1 MLGTVLGA
9 LLGAGCKEPGAP
21 TPITVTGVSPAR
33 DWLRGKAGVT
43 ITGTNFLDVTSV
55 TIGGS
60 ELVDRTV
67 VSSTEITGTAPA
79 STSAGAKDV
88 VVTSSSHGSG
98 TCSGCFTYLSAL
110 TFAAVSAGGDSC
122 GITTDGRAYC
132 WGPNG
137 WGGLGNGTIT
147 PYAGSTVPV
156 AVAGGLTLQS
166 VSVRRHVCAVATSGA
181 AWCWGLNEKGQI
193 GDGTIENQGHPTA
206 VQGGLRFAQVSA
218 GWDLTCGVTVGGAA
232 YCWGWNQFGQLGDGT
247 EIDRT
252 SPVAVVGGLG
262 FTEVSAG
269 QYHTCGVT
277 TEGAAYCWG
286 LNNEGEFGNVGCPLT
301 TTGPCAVSGGLTFNV
316 VSVGVSH
323 HTCGVTTDGAAYC
336 WGLNTSGQLGI
347 GTAHGSAAPIAVVG
361 GLTFLTVSTGL
372 DFTCGITTGHKAYC
386 WGDNYAGEL
395 GDSTITG
402 PETCYA
408 GAWIACSTTP
418 VAVAGELTFT
428 MVSAGLGHA
437 CGITT
442 EGAAY
447 CWGRNDE
454 GELGD
459 GTTTSSSIPVKV
471 TGSR

>member
-1 MLGTVLGA
+1 MRGRMNSTRAGAMLGTVLGA
-9 LLGAGCKEPGAP
+9 LLGASCKEPGAP

-33 DWLRGKAGVT
+33 DWLRGKAGMT

-206 VQGGLRFAQVSA
+206 VQRGLRFAQVSA
-218 GWDLTCGVTVGGAA
+218 GWDL
-232 YCWGWNQFGQLGDGT
+232 
-247 EIDRT
+247 
-252 SPVAVVGGLG
+252 
-262 FTEVSAG
+262 
-269 QYHTCGVT
+269 
-277 TEGAAYCWG
+277 
-286 LNNEGEFGNVGCPLT
+286 
-301 TTGPCAVSGGLTFNV
+301 
-316 VSVGVSH
+316 
-323 HTCGVTTDGAAYC
+323 TCGVTTDGAAYC

-459 GTTTSSSIPVKV
+459 GTTTNSSIPVKV
-471 TGSR
+471 AGSR

>member
-1 MLGTVLGA
+1 MRGRMNSTRAGEMLGTVLGA
-9 LLGAGCKEPGAP
+9 LLGASCKEPGAP

-232 YCWGWNQFGQLGDGT
+232 YCSGWNQFCQLGDGT

-252 SPVAVVGGLG
+252 SPVAVVGGL
-262 FTEVSAG
+262 
-269 QYHTCGVT
+269 
-277 TEGAAYCWG
+277 
-286 LNNEGEFGNVGCPLT
+286 
-301 TTGPCAVSGGLTFNV
+301 
-316 VSVGVSH
+316 
-323 HTCGVTTDGAAYC
+323 
-336 WGLNTSGQLGI
+336 
-347 GTAHGSAAPIAVVG
+347 
-361 GLTFLTVSTGL
+361 TFLTVSAGL

-471 TGSR
+471 AGSR

>member
-1 MLGTVLGA
+1 MRGRMNSTRAGAMLGTVLGA
-9 LLGAGCKEPGAP
+9 LLGASCKEPGAP

-33 DWLRGKAGVT
+33 DWLRGRAGVT

-67 VSSTEITGTAPA
+67 VSSTEVTGTAPA

-98 TCSGCFTYLSAL
+98 TCSGCFTYLSVL

-166 VSVRRHVCAVATSGA
+166 VSVRRQVCAVATSGA
-181 AWCWGLNEKGQI
+181 AWCWGLNEKGQV

-218 GWDLTCGVTVGGAA
+218 GWDLTCGA
-232 YCWGWNQFGQLGDGT
+232 
-247 EIDRT
+247 
-252 SPVAVVGGLG
+252 
-262 FTEVSAG
+262 
-269 QYHTCGVT
+269 
-277 TEGAAYCWG
+277 
-286 LNNEGEFGNVGCPLT
+286 
-301 TTGPCAVSGGLTFNV
+301 
-316 VSVGVSH
+316 
-323 HTCGVTTDGAAYC
+323 TTDGAAYRR
-336 WGLNTSGQLGI
+336 GLNPSGPVGI
-347 GTAHGSAAPIAVVG
+347 GPAHGSAAPIAVVG
-361 GLTFLTVSTGL
+361 GLTFLTVSAGL
-372 DFTCGITTGHKAYC
+372 DFICGITTGHKAYC

-408 GAWIACSTTP
+408 GAWIGCSTTP

-447 CWGRNDE
+447 CWGRNAE
-454 GELGD
+454 AELGD
-459 GTTTSSSIPVKV
+459 GTP
-471 TGSR
+471 

>member
-1 MLGTVLGA
+1 MRGRMNSTSAGAMLGTVLGA
-9 LLGAGCKEPGAP
+9 LLGASCKEPGAP
-21 TPITVTGVSPAR
+21 TPITITGVSPAR

-43 ITGTNFLDVTSV
+43 ITGTNFLDVISV
-55 TIGGS
+55 TIGGR

-67 VSSTEITGTAPA
+67 ASTPETPGPAPA

-181 AWCWGLNEKGQI
+181 AWCWG
-193 GDGTIENQGHPTA
+193 
-206 VQGGLRFAQVSA
+206 V
-218 GWDLTCGVTVGGAA
+218 
-232 YCWGWNQFGQLGDGT
+232 
-247 EIDRT
+247 
-252 SPVAVVGGLG
+252 
-262 FTEVSAG
+262 
-269 QYHTCGVT
+269 
-277 TEGAAYCWG
+277 
-286 LNNEGEFGNVGCPLT
+286 NNEGEFGNVGCPLT

-361 GLTFLTVSTGL
+361 GLTFLTVSAGL

-408 GAWIACSTTP
+408 GAWIGCSTTP

-442 EGAAY
+442 ERAAY

-471 TGSR
+471 AGSR

>member
-1 MLGTVLGA
+1 MRGRMNSTSAGAMLGTVLGA
-9 LLGAGCKEPGAP
+9 LLGASCKEPGAP
-21 TPITVTGVSPAR
+21 TPITITGVSPAR

-67 VSSTEITGTAPA
+67 VSSTEITGTAPV

-156 AVAGGLTLQS
+156 AVAGGVSLQS
-166 VSVRRHVCAVATSGA
+166 RSALRHVCAVATSGA
-181 AWCWGLNEKGQI
+181 AWWGGRNEKGQI

-269 QYHTCGVT
+269 QDHTCGVT
-277 TEGAAYCWG
+277 AGAAGDSWIT
-286 LNNEGEFGNVGCPLT
+286 EPLRRHGGGAMAYST
-301 TTGPCAVSGGLTFNV
+301 T
-316 VSVGVSH
+316 
-323 HTCGVTTDGAAYC
+323 
-336 WGLNTSGQLGI
+336 
-347 GTAHGSAAPIAVVG
+347 PIAVAG
-361 GLTFLTVSTGL
+361 GL
-372 DFTCGITTGHKAYC
+372 A
-386 WGDNYAGEL
+386 
-395 GDSTITG
+395 
-402 PETCYA
+402 
-408 GAWIACSTTP
+408 
-418 VAVAGELTFT
+418 FT

-471 TGSR
+471 AGSRQHRHPGHRRRVLARSVGATLAQA